1 MTLRLEPRGL
11 ELLLQWL
18 LEPLNLADPLQFF
31 IIAPLFFPGLFEKH
45 NNGLN
50 LVGEGVVQLL
60 QGLSK
65 QFEVNFFQPQDSHYY
80 AESYFGA
87 IEQKHEVFV
96 AVELFQISLD
106 ESRELKLFLVAV
118 EGLSDLVED
127 GLEGGDD
134 LGDAGLEADP

>member
-1 MTLRLEPRGL
+1 M
-11 ELLLQWL
+11 
-18 LEPLNLADPLQFF
+18 
-31 IIAPLFFPGLFEKH
+31 
-45 NNGLN
+45 
-50 LVGEGVVQLL
+50 
-60 QGLSK
+60 
-65 QFEVNFFQPQDSHYY
+65 
-80 AESYFGA
+80 
-87 IEQKHEVFV
+87 